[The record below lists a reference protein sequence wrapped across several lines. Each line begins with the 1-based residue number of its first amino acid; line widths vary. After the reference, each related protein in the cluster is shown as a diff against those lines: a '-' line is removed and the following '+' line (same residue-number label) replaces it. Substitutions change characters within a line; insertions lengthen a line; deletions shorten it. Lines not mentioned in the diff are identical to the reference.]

1 MELAGVVAA
10 TQVVLGS
17 VIVAADAARD
27 WAEDGAT
34 DMASWLVARC
44 GITTAHAREWVRVA
58 HALEELPALREVFSS
73 GVVSFDQVRPATRF
87 ATPATEGE
95 LADRLPG
102 LSAAQVEVLARQ
114 HRPVKEAEV
123 CEARAR
129 RCLHW
134 RPDHDAGGFRYRGFL
149 PTDQAVAVNEMLTG
163 LAEAAGPNPETGL
176 WDPFAA
182 RCADALH
189 GLCDG
194 DTVETTVV
202 VHVDA
207 EVVAG
212 NAVAGGAEG
221 NGLAGDMSVGRSA
234 VLRYLCDT
242 GIEHVIETVDGRA
255 VGIGRRSRTVP
266 RWLRRHITH
275 RDRTCRFP
283 GCERAIRH
291 IHHVRHWTAHRG
303 PTDAPNLL
311 GLCWAHHHLVHDG
324 GWTVTGNP
332 DDQVTFTSPT
342 GRTMTSTRH
351 PIRPHTTTRTRA
363 LLGLPEGA
371 TRGGGFSSDPG
382 DPDGRESPS
391 SPSSVAPGPGS
402 RVRHRHPDATGR
414 RRSESSGD
422 TTRPR
427 GP

>member
-194 DTVETTVV
+194 DSTETTVV

-212 NAVAGGAEG
+212 GVGG

-242 GIEHVIETVDGRA
+242 GIEHVIETPEGRA

-291 IHHVRHWTAHRG
+291 IHHIRHWTAHRG

-342 GRTMTSTRH
+342 GRTMTSTRQ
-351 PIRPHTTTRTRA
+351 PIRPQTTTRTRA
-363 LLGLPEGA
+363 LLGLPPPAELTQPGDGRSSGA
-371 TRGGGFSSDPG
+371 SERSRPSEEDGGAEVGGGP
-382 DPDGRESPS
+382 
-391 SPSSVAPGPGS
+391 AA
-402 RVRHRHPDATGR
+402 RHRHRLAPSRPDGTAAAGP
-414 RRSESSGD
+414 
-422 TTRPR
+422 TRPR
-427 GP
+427 AP